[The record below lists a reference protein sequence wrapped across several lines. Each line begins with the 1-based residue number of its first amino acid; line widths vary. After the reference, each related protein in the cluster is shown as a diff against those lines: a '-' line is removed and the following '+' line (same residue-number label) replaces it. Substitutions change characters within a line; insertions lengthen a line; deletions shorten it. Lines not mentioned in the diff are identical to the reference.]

1 MASYVGIGAD
11 DPNHPL
17 EVEGQVFI
25 SNVEQGSATNLVPF
39 EVYSDYTGIT
49 GSILT
54 GARQLR
60 LRVTPSGTTTSNV
73 NMDMGIE
80 PTSGSYFYISNPVE
94 NATLG
99 SNTAF
104 RIVQAGHVE
113 IGSNLSVS
121 GNVVASNIIGG
132 SPLTLSSDTL
142 VKVAGSGGLS
152 VTGPLKFDGT
162 VTGTSATYS
171 GQVQAAT
178 VSSTGVINGASATV
192 SGQVQGA
199 TISSTGQVVA
209 TGSLTGASA
218 TVTGQIQGATVSST
232 GQVIATGSLTGA
244 SATVTGQV
252 QAATV
257 SSTGDVVATGTITSS
272 NKFVHSTGAVNSS
285 DFLGQSPG
293 LTTDHYVYTR
303 AIVNEAQVGASP
315 AAIVFGNG
323 ATYGTD
329 EISLITDGATRMYF
343 ETGGQIGVGTTTPG
357 KLLDVNGQIRGT
369 TISATADVV
378 TQTVTCSVLI
388 HPSDT
393 NTNIQLQ
400 GSDQILL
407 RAGGND
413 ILSISDT
420 DVRLGEAGTANQA
433 LFFSG
438 SVEDFSFANRN
449 SGSTAQWRLRR
460 GDLNNTL
467 LFWVNAGDLSISG
480 QLTQNSDYRNKKEI
494 RPIDD
499 DYAMSVIRALEPK
512 TFKWKEEGK
521 NENVNNYGFMAQE
534 VETHFP
540 DMVSSDEGVVVTD
553 QAFYPAQITSD
564 TTMEITVSDGSTW
577 TSGDKVIIKDGK
589 QTPQIQTITIDSIQG
604 NVLSLS
610 SETISSD
617 FINEESKTYI
627 YGQEVDD
634 LRGLRSGFL
643 DPLMISALQQLD
655 RRVAALENR

>member
-1 MASYVGIGAD
+1 
-11 DPNHPL
+11 
-17 EVEGQVFI
+17 
-25 SNVEQGSATNLVPF
+25 
-39 EVYSDYTGIT
+39 
-49 GSILT
+49 
-54 GARQLR
+54 
-60 LRVTPSGTTTSNV
+60 
-73 NMDMGIE
+73 
-80 PTSGSYFYISNPVE
+80 
-94 NATLG
+94 
-99 SNTAF
+99 
-104 RIVQAGHVE
+104 
-113 IGSNLSVS
+113 
-121 GNVVASNIIGG
+121 
-132 SPLTLSSDTL
+132 
-142 VKVAGSGGLS
+142 
-152 VTGPLKFDGT
+152 
-162 VTGTSATYS
+162 
-171 GQVQAAT
+171 
-178 VSSTGVINGASATV
+178 
-192 SGQVQGA
+192 
-199 TISSTGQVVA
+199 
-209 TGSLTGASA
+209 
-218 TVTGQIQGATVSST
+218 
-232 GQVIATGSLTGA
+232 
-244 SATVTGQV
+244 
-252 QAATV
+252 
-257 SSTGDVVATGTITSS
+257 
-272 NKFVHSTGAVNSS
+272 
-285 DFLGQSPG
+285 
-293 LTTDHYVYTR
+293 
-303 AIVNEAQVGASP
+303 
-315 AAIVFGNG
+315 
-323 ATYGTD
+323 
-329 EISLITDGATRMYF
+329 
-343 ETGGQIGVGTTTPG
+343 
-357 KLLDVNGQIRGT
+357 VNGDIRGT
-369 TISATADVV
+369 SISATFDVV
-378 TQTVTCSVLI
+378 TQTVTCSVLV

-393 NTNIQLQ
+393 DTKILLQ

-420 DVRLGEAGTANQA
+420 AVRLGEAGTSNQGV
-433 LFFSG
+433 FFSG
-438 SVEDFSFANRN
+438 SVEDFSFVNRN
-449 SGSTAQWRLRR
+449 SGSDAQWRLRR

-540 DMVSSDEGVVVTD
+540 DMVSSDEGVVVAD